1 MFTEFLGRVPRIEIF
16 RIFFSISEEPF
27 FSALPNGFV

>member
-16 RIFFSISEEPF
+16 GIFFSISEEP
-27 FSALPNGFV
+27 LPNGFV